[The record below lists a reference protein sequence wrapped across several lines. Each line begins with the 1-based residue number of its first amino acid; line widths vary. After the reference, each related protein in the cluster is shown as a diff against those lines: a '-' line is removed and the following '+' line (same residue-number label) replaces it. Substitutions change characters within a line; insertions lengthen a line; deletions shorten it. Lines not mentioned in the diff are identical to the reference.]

1 MDTMKDR
8 SRITKEMDKVCNS
21 FFLLYGLFIILCF
34 IGEYF
39 GNNGIRYEGQW
50 KDDKYHGQ
58 GKKEVIYLM
67 IY

>member
-1 MDTMKDR
+1 
-8 SRITKEMDKVCNS
+8 MDKVCTIY
-21 FFLLYGLFIILCF
+21 FLLNALFIILCF

-39 GNNGIRYEGQW
+39 GNNGNRYEGEW
-50 KDDKYHGQ
+50 KDGKYHGQ

>member
-1 MDTMKDR
+1 VKELSIVMDTMKDR

-39 GNNGIRYEGQW
+39 GNNGIRYEG
-50 KDDKYHGQ
+50 
-58 GKKEVIYLM
+58 
-67 IY
+67 

>member
-1 MDTMKDR
+1 MATMKER
-8 SRITKEMDKVCNS
+8 SRITKEMDKVCTIY
-21 FFLLYGLFIILCF
+21 FLLNALFIILCF

-39 GNNGIRYEGQW
+39 GNNGNRYEGEW

>member
-8 SRITKEMDKVCNS
+8 SRITKEMDKVYNS
-21 FFLLYGLFIILCF
+21 SFLLYALFIILCF

-39 GNNGIRYEGQW
+39 WNNGNRYEGEW
-50 KDDKYHGQ
+50 KDGEYHGQ